1 LKAAMRKENVIKLYN
16 SNLDDS
22 VQLVSVLG
30 TTAHY
35 VVRVLGEPDIHFPSE
50 HEALSYAEK
59 KANEF

>member
-1 LKAAMRKENVIKLYN
+1 MCKENVIKLYN

-30 TTAHY
+30 TTALY